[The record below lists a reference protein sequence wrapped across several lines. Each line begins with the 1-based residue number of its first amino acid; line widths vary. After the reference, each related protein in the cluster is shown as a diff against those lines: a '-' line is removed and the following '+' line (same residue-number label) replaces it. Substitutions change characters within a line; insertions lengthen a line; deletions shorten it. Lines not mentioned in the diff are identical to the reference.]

1 VASAP
6 VTGGAVALEL
16 DDIQGLV
23 ARGYGDL
30 PSAGFILASIDEPAR
45 ANTWLQT
52 LADEVNPAS
61 QRSRDHAVHVAFTMA
76 GLSKLGVQGSG
87 ADWFSVEFIGGMTA
101 THRRRVLG
109 DMVGNDP
116 GSWDWGGPR
125 TPAIDVLLMLY
136 ARGSAEMREL
146 REDHSSRLLAGGIR
160 PIMRLGTRDLD
171 GREHFGF
178 HDGVSQ
184 PFVEGL
190 SKTGPASNTVRA
202 GEFVLGYRNEY
213 GLYTTSPL
221 VDAGSDRS
229 GALPAALE
237 RPSQRDFGRN
247 GTYLV
252 FRQLLQD
259 VVGFWRYAA
268 SAAEAGEQ
276 SSVIAVAAKMVG
288 RWPSGAPLVLS
299 PDRDDERRSDDN
311 DFSFHGP
318 DLFGDRCPVGSHIR
332 RANPR
337 DSLDPDPGSEASIAV
352 NKRHRLLRRG
362 RSFGGRIE
370 IAAALSEGEPPEEQ
384 RERGLHFICLNA
396 NIARQ
401 FEFVQ
406 HTWLNNPKFGDLYDD
421 PDPLVGATD
430 GPRAFTIQRAP
441 VRRRLPE
448 LPSFISIRG
457 GAYFF
462 MPGIRALRYLAALRS

>member
-1 VASAP
+1 MASAP
-6 VTGGAVALEL
+6 MTGGAVGLEL

-30 PSAGFILASIDEPAR
+30 PSAAFILASIEEPAR
-45 ANTWLQT
+45 TSEWLRT
-52 LADEVNPAS
+52 LADDVSPAS
-61 QRSRDHAVHVAFTMA
+61 QRSREHAVHVAFTIA
-76 GLSKLGVQGSG
+76 GLSKLGLEGSG
-87 ADWFSVEFIGGMTA
+87 ADWFSVEFTGGMTA

-109 DMVGNDP
+109 DVAADAP
-116 GSWDWGGPR
+116 ETWEWGGPR
-125 TPAIDVLLMLY
+125 TPEIDVLVMLY
-136 ARGSAEMREL
+136 ARGPAELRAR
-146 REDHSSRLLAGGIR
+146 REDHSARLLAGGMHQIV
-160 PIMRLGTRDLD
+160 RLGTRDLD

-190 SKTGPASNTVRA
+190 SKTGPESNTVRA

-221 VDAGSDRS
+221 VEAATDRS
-229 GALPAALE
+229 DVLPTALAASS
-237 RPSQRDFGRN
+237 RRDFGRN

-259 VVGFWRYAA
+259 VEGFWRYAA
-268 SAAEAGEQ
+268 SAAEAGE
-276 SSVIAVAAKMVG
+276 SSAIAVAAKMVG

-299 PDRDDERRSDDN
+299 PDHDDDSRSDDN
-311 DFSFHGP
+311 DFSFHDP

-337 DSLDPDPGSEASIAV
+337 DSLEPDPGSTASVAV

-362 RSFGGRIE
+362 RSFGRRIE
-370 IAAALSEGEPPEEQ
+370 IAAALAGADPPSQ
-384 RERGLHFICLNA
+384 DHERGLHFICLNA

-406 HTWLNNPKFGDLYDD
+406 HTWLNNPKFGDLYGD

-430 GPRAFTIQRAP
+430 GPRSFTIQRPP

-448 LPSFISIRG
+448 MPSFVTVRG
-457 GAYFF
+457 GGYFF
-462 MPGIRALRYLAALRS
+462 MPGIRALRYLAALGS

>member
-16 DDIQGLV
+16 EDVQGLV

-30 PSAGFILASIDEPAR
+30 PSAGFILAGIEDPAR
-45 ANTWLQT
+45 ANAWLRT
-52 LADEVNPAS
+52 LVDEVAPAS
-61 QRSRDHAVHVAFTMA
+61 QRSRDHAVHVAFTIA
-76 GLSKLGVQGSG
+76 GLSKLGMQGSG
-87 ADWFSVEFIGGMTA
+87 ADWFSIEFIGGMTA
-101 THRRRVLG
+101 SHRRRVLG
-109 DMVGNDP
+109 DAP
-116 GSWDWGGPR
+116 GSWEWGGPR

-136 ARGSAEMREL
+136 ARGPAEMRAM
-146 REDHSSRLLAGGIR
+146 REDHSDRLLAGGMQRITG
-160 PIMRLGTRDLD
+160 LGTRDLD
-171 GREHFGF
+171 GQEHFGF

-190 SKTGPASNTVRA
+190 SKTGPALNTVRA
-202 GEFVLGYRNEY
+202 GEFVLGYQNEY

-221 VDAGSDRS
+221 VDAASDR
-229 GALPAALE
+229 GGVLPASPEHA
-237 RPSQRDFGRN
+237 SQRDFGRN

-252 FRQLLQD
+252 FRQLEQD
-259 VVGFWRYAA
+259 VPGFWRYAA
-268 SAAEAGEQ
+268 SVEEAGEQ
-276 SSVIAVAAKMVG
+276 SSAIAVAAKMVG
-288 RWPSGAPLVLS
+288 RWPSGAPLVVS
-299 PDRDDERRSDDN
+299 PDRDDESLSDDN
-311 DFSFHGP
+311 DFSFHEP
-318 DLFGDRCPVGSHIR
+318 DRSGTRCPVGSHIR

-337 DSLDPDPGSEASIAV
+337 DSLDPDPGSMASVAV

-362 RSFGGRIE
+362 RSYGRRIG
-370 IAAALSEGEPPEEQ
+370 IAAALSGSGPADEE

-421 PDPLVGATD
+421 PDPLVGVTD
-430 GPRAFTIQRAP
+430 GPRAFTIQGAP

-448 LPSFISIRG
+448 MPSFVSVRG
-457 GAYFF
+457 GGYFF

>member
-1 VASAP
+1 VASAL

-16 DDIQGLV
+16 EDIQGLM

-30 PSAGFILASIDEPAR
+30 PSAGFIFASIEEPAR
-45 ANTWLQT
+45 ANTWLRT
-52 LADEVNPAS
+52 LVDEVAPAS
-61 QRSRDHAVHVAFTMA
+61 QRSRDHAVHVAFTIA
-76 GLSKLGVQGSG
+76 GLSKLGLQGSG
-87 ADWFSVEFIGGMTA
+87 ADWFSIEFIGGMTA

-109 DMVGNDP
+109 DVAGNAP
-116 GSWDWGGPR
+116 ESWEWGGPR

-136 ARGSAEMREL
+136 ARGPAEMRAM
-146 REDHSSRLLAGGIR
+146 REDHSDRLLAGGMHR
-160 PIMRLGTRDLD
+160 IMRLGTRDLD
-171 GREHFGF
+171 GQEHFGF

-202 GEFVLGYRNEY
+202 GEFVLGYQNEY

-221 VDAGSDRS
+221 VDAASDRG
-229 GALPAALE
+229 GALPAAHE
-237 RPSQRDFGRN
+237 HPSQRDFGRN

-259 VVGFWRYAA
+259 VPTFWRYAA
-268 SAAEAGEQ
+268 SAGEAGER
-276 SSVIAVAAKMVG
+276 SSAIAVAAKMVG
-288 RWPSGAPLVLS
+288 RWPSGAPLVLF
-299 PDRDDERRSDDN
+299 PDGDDESHSDDN
-311 DFSFHGP
+311 DFSFHDP
-318 DLFGDRCPVGSHIR
+318 DRSGARCPVGSHIR

-337 DSLDPDPGSEASIAV
+337 DSLDPDPGSAASVAV

-362 RSFGGRIE
+362 RSYGRGME
-370 IAAALSEGEPPEEQ
+370 IAAALAATEPADEEH
-384 RERGLHFICLNA
+384 ERGLHFICLNA

-421 PDPLVGATD
+421 PDPIVGATE
-430 GPRAFTIQRAP
+430 GPRAFTIQGAP
-441 VRRRLPE
+441 VRRRLRE
-448 LPSFISIRG
+448 MPSFVSVRG
-457 GAYFF
+457 GGYFF